1 LNDKLNEIVTALNGA
16 KTEEGLGIQAEI
28 VDAGEGLVKVELA
41 EREEFPIMIDVSE
54 DQITAIAI
62 LWDQHD
68 VKEGMEAEM
77 MNVML
82 SMNIALPLSA
92 FAKTGSIYQLFGA
105 MSANTVMANVVE
117 EITVLSDNTIAVFEA
132 LGEYLNR

>member
-1 LNDKLNEIVTALNGA
+1 MNDKLNEIVTALNGA

-28 VDAGEGLVKVELA
+28 VDTGEGLVKVELA

>member
-1 LNDKLNEIVTALNGA
+1 MNDKLNEIVTALNGA
-16 KTEEGLGIQAEI
+16 KTEEGLGIQAEV
-28 VDAGEGLVKVELA
+28 VDADEGLVKVELA

-54 DQITAIAI
+54 DQITAIAN

-92 FAKTGSIYQLFGA
+92 FAKTGSTYQLFGA
-105 MSANTVMANVVE
+105 MSANTLMANVVE